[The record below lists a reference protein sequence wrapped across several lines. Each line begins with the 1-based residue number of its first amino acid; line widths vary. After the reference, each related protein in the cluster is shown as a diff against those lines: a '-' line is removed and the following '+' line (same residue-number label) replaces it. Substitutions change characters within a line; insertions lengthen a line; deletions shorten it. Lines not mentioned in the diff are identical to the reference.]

1 MEKGW
6 EKGIVQE
13 ETFMMMEMFI
23 FLFVVMVLRVYKYV
37 KNYHIVDFVQFTIGQ
52 LYFNKAIK
60 NKQITFATIHFLKG
74 RNRRLN
80 SLYYIIHISFC
91 G

>member
-1 MEKGW
+1 
-6 EKGIVQE
+6 
-13 ETFMMMEMFI
+13 MMEMFI
-23 FLFVVMVLRVYKYV
+23 FLFVVMVLRVYV
-37 KNYHIVDFVQFTIGQ
+37 KIYHIVDFVQFTIGQ

>member
-1 MEKGW
+1 MEKG
-6 EKGIVQE
+6 IAQE
-13 ETFMMMEMFI
+13 ETFRMMEMFI

-60 NKQITFATIHFLKG
+60 NKQKKKQ
-74 RNRRLN
+74 N
-80 SLYYIIHISFC
+80 
-91 G
+91 

>member
-1 MEKGW
+1 MEKRW

-37 KNYHIVDFVQFTIGQ
+37 KNYHIVDFICAVH
-52 LYFNKAIK
+52 Y
-60 NKQITFATIHFLKG
+60 
-74 RNRRLN
+74 R
-80 SLYYIIHISFC
+80 SIIFQ
-91 G
+91 